1 MYLRTPRIGMD
12 LPADVMP
19 LVFSFLDPSSL
30 ARMAQTCR
38 SWKSLVYR
46 TSAWSSFLWSPKSH
60 YTSLFCNRQ
69 GGRHIGEPHALCFLT
84 WAHRHLLTPHDFI
97 DLPCSFDEAESPQKN
112 IRRVYRIWCEKKKPC
127 LFTTHHYW
135 KDTCIM
141 SSKMALL
148 RPSEIEVVRLQIC
161 DDWKKQEETR
171 NPYMVWLQRQYDD
184 YKYATDM
191 YRDSWFHVETPE
203 TPLERLKTL
212 FSERNKALL
221 AEFKRQGRMVK
232 YGIERS
238 LVALRRYSQRM
249 FDEGGRDLDLL
260 WDGAVFSVAAT
271 C

>member
-1 MYLRTPRIGMD
+1 
-12 LPADVMP
+12 
-19 LVFSFLDPSSL
+19 
-30 ARMAQTCR
+30 
-38 SWKSLVYR
+38 
-46 TSAWSSFLWSPKSH
+46 
-60 YTSLFCNRQ
+60 
-69 GGRHIGEPHALCFLT
+69 
-84 WAHRHLLTPHDFI
+84 
-97 DLPCSFDEAESPQKN
+97 
-112 IRRVYRIWCEKKKPC
+112 
-127 LFTTHHYW
+127 
-135 KDTCIM
+135 
-141 SSKMALL
+141 MALL

-171 NPYMVWLQRQYDD
+171 NPYVVWLQRQYDD

-260 WDGAVFSVAAT
+260 WDGAVFSVAVNRE
-271 C
+271 